1 MFGCGMR
8 QVECHQVC
16 LRPPAANPGH
26 SQGMWPAGPSNPV
39 NPWPGPP
46 RELKK
51 FNTSQP
57 NQLKQLKKLVPGG
70 SRLDANFLNCFN

>member
-39 NPWPGPP
+39 NPWPGPSPGIKKIQHLSAKSIKTIKKIRIQAEPP
-46 RELKK
+46 RDQ
-51 FNTSQP
+51 FF
-57 NQLKQLKKLVPGG
+57 KL
-70 SRLDANFLNCFN
+70 F